1 MLPAT
6 DDDEEVD
13 NDINDNNLNIDH
25 DDAKIDKNVD
35 IDNLDANHN
44 DDEPL
49 RFHNI
54 NDILGTTWFAPRAQV
69 AEELHMVRLNE
80 LTSFIEAEHISR
92 WRKVMMEEMTSID
105 YDEVF
110 PPVARLDSMC
120 LLITLAAHEGWEVHH
135 MDDKSIFLD
144 DDLQEE
150 VYIEQPMGFIVPG
163 KEDKV
168 LKLRNALYG
177 LHQAPQAWNTKLD
190 DTLLSLGFWRT
201 PLEHAIYNRR
211 NDNV

>member
-1 MLPAT
+1 MLHAM

-35 IDNLDANHN
+35 TDNLDADHN
-44 DDEPL
+44 DDELL

-54 NDILGTTWFAPRAQV
+54 NDILGTTWFAPHAQV

-110 PPVARLDSMC
+110 PPVAQLDSMR
-120 LLITLAAHEGWEVHH
+120 LLIPPPRRTRGGRCTIWMTNKFSWMMTYRRRSTSSSRRASSSLA
-135 MDDKSIFLD
+135 
-144 DDLQEE
+144 
-150 VYIEQPMGFIVPG
+150 
-163 KEDKV
+163 
-168 LKLRNALYG
+168 RR
-177 LHQAPQAWNTKLD
+177 TKC
-190 DTLLSLGFWRT
+190 SS
-201 PLEHAIYNRR
+201 
-211 NDNV
+211 